1 VKLEI
6 GNDDWNAIKSALS
19 NHSRSFL
26 FGVVPNLC
34 ANGRVIKINSKIKK
48 IGAIVIIVI
57 IALASITLYENAT
70 EPKGISHLSYHISN
84 PNTSSMSFYIQ
95 KSLNYTYLGN
105 RISLVYHMAP
115 GFSCHYLNISWSN
128 RSGVDVGYCAFQS
141 CLFLSN
147 YSSIHSPHS
156 NPVVTIQNTS
166 VSINHPLYKNGT
178 NKNDSFGPYG
188 QYSIR
193 DGTHISMYDLYL
205 YGSGVGSLTGAIVP
219 VYKAVNQGNFTFY
232 ENITFTITL
241 SIGIFHFTSQPY
253 HLDESWWQV
262 WEYNTG
268 IRDLG

>member
-1 VKLEI
+1 M
-6 GNDDWNAIKSALS
+6 
-19 NHSRSFL
+19 
-26 FGVVPNLC
+26 
-34 ANGRVIKINSKIKK
+34 IKINSKIKK
-48 IGAIVIIVI
+48 IGAIAIIVI
-57 IALASITLYENAT
+57 IALASITFYENAT
-70 EPKGISHLSYHISN
+70 DPQGISEVTNHITN
-84 PNTSSMSFYIQ
+84 FNYSSRSFLMQ

-147 YSSIHSPHS
+147 YSSIHSLYS

-188 QYSIR
+188 QYSII

-205 YGSGVGSLTGAIVP
+205 YGTQRGCLNDAIVP

-241 SIGIFHFTSQPY
+241 SIGILHFTSQPY
-253 HLDESWWQV
+253 HLDESWWQA
-262 WEYNTG
+262 WEFNTG
-268 IRDLG
+268 TRNLG